1 MTVSALPMVA
11 SALAQGSFASA
22 SPNDSPITGSG
33 SYARYSSDNEDERSI
48 SDQQRKCNSHAVQN
62 GSPIVPKLQFVDEA
76 VSGETH
82 SRSGFDAMLAA
93 ARTGIL
99 RHLYIE
105 SLSRLAATITTLEER
120 ELS

>member
-1 MTVSALPMVA
+1 
-11 SALAQGSFASA
+11 
-22 SPNDSPITGSG
+22 
-33 SYARYSSDNEDERSI
+33 
-48 SDQQRKCNSHAVQN
+48 
-62 GSPIVPKLQFVDEA
+62 LQFVDEA